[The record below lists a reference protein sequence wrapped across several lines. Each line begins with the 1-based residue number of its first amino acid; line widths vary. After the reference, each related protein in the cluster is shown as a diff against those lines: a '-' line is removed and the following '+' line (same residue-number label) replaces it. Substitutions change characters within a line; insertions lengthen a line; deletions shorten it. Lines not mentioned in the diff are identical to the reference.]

1 MCVAGKPDP
10 RTQQRNR
17 LTLNH
22 HQPMTPDDPSGTR
35 PQPVVLR
42 IKLRYEDVDTMVR
55 RFATNVGKSGLFLP
69 TRSIQ
74 PIGSE
79 IKFELR
85 LFDDKVVLV
94 GLGRGKALPEPDPED
109 PKRAF
114 GITVE
119 LMRVT
124 RESREMILHML

>member
-1 MCVAGKPDP
+1 M
-10 RTQQRNR
+10 N
-17 LTLNH
+17 
-22 HQPMTPDDPSGTR
+22 
-35 PQPVVLR
+35 PVVLR
-42 IKLRYEDVDTMVR
+42 IKLRYEDADAMVR

-74 PIGSE
+74 PLGAE

-94 GLGRGKALPEPDPED
+94 GLGRVKAVREPDPDD
-109 PKRAF
+109 PKKAF

-124 RESREMILHML
+124 RESRELILRMLARRREVGMAE